1 MDTQNLVVQCDH
13 CNADMDLVTGRTCF
27 AERYERYECYRC
39 GNAVETAV
47 AAAQAVQTKQAA

>member
-1 MDTQNLVVQCDH
+1 MDTQNLVVH
-13 CNADMDLVTGRTCF
+13 CNACNAQMDLVTGRTCF
-27 AERYERYECYRC
+27 AERYEHYECLRC